1 MLLTRL
7 EMLDRIGTLEPDVRR
22 EELLLLMDF
31 YRANSLGELSDAQ
44 VYEYMKLK
52 EGSKTND

>member
-1 MLLTRL
+1 MPTRL
-7 EMLDRIGTLEPDVRR
+7 EMLDRIGTLEPEVRR

-31 YRANSLGELSDAQ
+31 YRADSLRELSDAQ